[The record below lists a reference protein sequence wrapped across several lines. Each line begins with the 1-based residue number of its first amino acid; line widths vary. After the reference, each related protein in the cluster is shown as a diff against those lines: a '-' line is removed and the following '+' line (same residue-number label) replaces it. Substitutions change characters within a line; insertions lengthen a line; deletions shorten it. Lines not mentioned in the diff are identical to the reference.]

1 MGRGGPRLNRATRR
15 AGNILKK
22 KHLLSRRRNGQEDG
36 EPDAV
41 VEESVGRRMEEATVR
56 QATLK
61 EKTPRP

>member
-1 MGRGGPRLNRATRR
+1 M
-15 AGNILKK
+15 
-22 KHLLSRRRNGQEDG
+22 LSRRRNGQEDG